1 MAGPGPGRSAPA
13 LQRRCP
19 QGPAGVRRG
28 RGGGPRGGGG
38 GTEKPFLPRRVP
50 GVFGEMEGGGPVRC
64 LGVHCERRAAAT
76 RAVRDQSVSDS
87 SLKNIT
93 ISLSNCSLES
103 EFTEAG
109 REKSIRP
116 SDFQKSSKNC
126 DCFDDEQDYFCGS
139 SGLDIEE
146 DSIICSET
154 DAVQNAA
161 IYTGAGLTLPSNLAA
176 NNQENMDQISNH
188 GLLKKIVH
196 GTGAQACNRQGLIP
210 PHISQIYD
218 ELLVIHQ
225 KLQRESSAQQE
236 YALQLQ
242 KRERCLTEQE
252 TLFFQHEAAL
262 AKIRGVEE
270 EVHTKIAAIKE
281 QHEAEVKQLTE
292 ALREITKENRRL
304 KSSYDSL
311 RDVNDSL
318 RKQLSDVTELNK
330 KLEGQARK
338 AKARLENL
346 QRKHE
351 FSKVWKS
358 NDLCQVMKEGKPMKQ
373 EKVMAKSRT
382 ATLPLNSQVYELL
395 TYLMDWISDQHLSKI
410 KTQEESHKPR
420 VTQSSKNFYTQEKCM
435 KLLPTAAE
443 QLQWMPY
450 VNPKLHV
457 SVIKFIYWSIRQLDT
472 DTQHTA
478 MRSTMRRLGED
489 IFKGIVSKG
498 NPQSSSEQPTESK
511 SKSAAFFKSLCMPLR
526 FLSTL
531 IVLKTVKQVDYLAQA
546 FESLRADLKT
556 DEGKALFL
564 EYQCVPVVLSHLKVS
579 STSLLSRALDGLLQ
593 MTMESGS
600 LQPFLEACSNESFF
614 QTCSVLLR
622 SSKLDIAVLE
632 KLCVIL
638 QKLSRIKSNKKLF
651 EMFGLHRM
659 FQELR
664 RTVDPGHTFL
674 CINLNSILLNLEFL
688 TSNSLDSSLSTSH

>member
-1 MAGPGPGRSAPA
+1 MFS
-13 LQRRCP
+13 
-19 QGPAGVRRG
+19 
-28 RGGGPRGGGG
+28 
-38 GTEKPFLPRRVP
+38 FLYRLV
-50 GVFGEMEGGGPVRC
+50 
-64 LGVHCERRAAAT
+64 
-76 RAVRDQSVSDS
+76 SVSGIYHVR
-87 SLKNIT
+87 KE
-93 ISLSNCSLES
+93 LSNIKLVLFYTFS
-103 EFTEAG
+103 
-109 REKSIRP
+109 
-116 SDFQKSSKNC
+116 
-126 DCFDDEQDYFCGS
+126 FDDEQDYFCGS
-139 SGLDIEE
+139 SGLDVEE
-146 DSIICSET
+146 NSIICSET
-154 DAVQNAA
+154 DAIQNTA
-161 IYTGAGLTLPSNLAA
+161 IFAGTGLTLPSHLAA
-176 NNQENMDQISNH
+176 NTQENTDQIINH

-210 PHISQIYD
+210 PYISQIYD
-218 ELLVIHQ
+218 ELFVIHQ

-358 NDLCQVMKEGKPMKQ
+358 NYLCQVMKEDKPVKQ

-410 KTQEESHKPR
+410 KTEEREDSHKPR
-420 VTQSSKNFYTQEKCM
+420 VTQSSKNSCTQEKCM
-435 KLLPTAAE
+435 KLLPIAAE

-457 SVIKFIYWSIRQLDT
+457 PVIKFIYWSIRQLDT
-472 DTQHTA
+472 DTQQHTA
-478 MRSTMRRLGED
+478 MKSTMRRLGED

-498 NPQSSSEQPTESK
+498 NPHSSSEQPTESK
-511 SKSAAFFKSLCMPLR
+511 SKSAAFFKSFCMPLR

-531 IVLKTVKQVDYLAQA
+531 IVLKTVKQD
-546 FESLRADLKT
+546 
-556 DEGKALFL
+556 
-564 EYQCVPVVLSHLKVS
+564 
-579 STSLLSRALDGLLQ
+579 
-593 MTMESGS
+593 S

-622 SSKLDIAVLE
+622 NSKLDIAVLE

-638 QKLSRIKSNKKLF
+638 QKLSRIRSNKKLF

-688 TSNSLDSSLSTSH
+688 TSNSLESSLSTSH

>member
-1 MAGPGPGRSAPA
+1 MAARG

-19 QGPAGVRRG
+19 RGPAGD
-28 RGGGPRGGGG
+28 
-38 GTEKPFLPRRVP
+38 
-50 GVFGEMEGGGPVRC
+50 C
-64 LGVHCERRAAAT
+64 LSGALHTKCKSR
-76 RAVRDQSVSDS
+76 S
-87 SLKNIT
+87 SLVYK
-93 ISLSNCSLES
+93 ES
-103 EFTEAG
+103 EFTETG
-109 REKSIRP
+109 RQKGIRS
-116 SDFQKSSKNC
+116 SDFQKSLENW

-139 SGLDIEE
+139 SGLEVEE
-146 DSIICSET
+146 NSVICSET
-154 DAVQNAA
+154 DAIQNTA
-161 IYTGAGLTLPSNLAA
+161 IYMGTGLTLSSHLTA
-176 NNQENMDQISNH
+176 NTPENMDQINNH
-188 GLLKKIVH
+188 GLLKKIMH

-218 ELLVIHQ
+218 ELFVIHQ
-225 KLQRESSAQQE
+225 ELQRESSAQQE

-242 KRERCLTEQE
+242 ERERCLTEQE
-252 TLFFQHEAAL
+252 ALFFQHEAAL

-304 KSSYDSL
+304 KSSFDSL

-318 RKQLSDVTELNK
+318 RKQLSDATELNK

-351 FSKVWKS
+351 FSKVQKS
-358 NDLCQVMKEGKPMKQ
+358 NDLCQVMKEGKPVKQ
-373 EKVMAKSRT
+373 EKVMAPSRT

-410 KTQEESHKPR
+410 KTQEEREDSHKPR
-420 VTQSSKNFYTQEKCM
+420 VTQNLKNSCTQEKCM
-435 KLLPTAAE
+435 KLLPIATE

-457 SVIKFIYWSIRQLDT
+457 PVIKFIYWSIRQLDT
-472 DTQHTA
+472 DIQQHTT

-498 NPQSSSEQPTESK
+498 NPHSSSEQSTESK
-511 SKSAAFFKSLCMPLR
+511 SKSAAFFKSFCMPLR

-546 FESLRADLKT
+546 FESLRVDLKT
-556 DEGKALFL
+556 DEGKALFV
-564 EYQCVPVVLSHLKVS
+564 EYQCVPVILSHLKVS

-593 MTMESGS
+593 MTMESGKCS
-600 LQPFLEACSNESFF
+600 LQPFLEACSNEPFF

-638 QKLSRIKSNKKLF
+638 QKLSRIK
-651 EMFGLHRM
+651 
-659 FQELR
+659 
-664 RTVDPGHTFL
+664 
-674 CINLNSILLNLEFL
+674 
-688 TSNSLDSSLSTSH
+688 

>member
-1 MAGPGPGRSAPA
+1 MAGPGPGRGRCAQA

-19 QGPAGVRRG
+19 QGPAGD
-28 RGGGPRGGGG
+28 
-38 GTEKPFLPRRVP
+38 
-50 GVFGEMEGGGPVRC
+50 C
-64 LGVHCERRAAAT
+64 LSGALHTKCKSRN
-76 RAVRDQSVSDS
+76 
-87 SLKNIT
+87 SLVYK
-93 ISLSNCSLES
+93 ES

-109 REKSIRP
+109 REKSIRS
-116 SDFQKSSKNC
+116 SDFQKSLKNW

-146 DSIICSET
+146 NSIICSET
-154 DAVQNAA
+154 DAIQNTA
-161 IYTGAGLTLPSNLAA
+161 IFTGTGLTLPSHLAA
-176 NNQENMDQISNH
+176 NTQENTDQIINH

-210 PHISQIYD
+210 PYISQIYD
-218 ELLVIHQ
+218 ELFVIHQ

-270 EVHTKIAAIKE
+270 EVHTKIAALKE

-358 NDLCQVMKEGKPMKQ
+358 NDLCQVMKEDKPVKQ

-410 KTQEESHKPR
+410 KTEEREDSHKPR
-420 VTQSSKNFYTQEKCM
+420 VTQSSKNSCTQEKCM
-435 KLLPTAAE
+435 KLLPIAAE

-457 SVIKFIYWSIRQLDT
+457 PVIKFIYWSIRQLDT

-478 MRSTMRRLGED
+478 MKSTMRRLGED

-498 NPQSSSEQPTESK
+498 NPHSSSEQPTESK
-511 SKSAAFFKSLCMPLR
+511 SKSAAFFKSFCMPLR

-564 EYQCVPVVLSHLKVS
+564 EYQCVPVILSHLKVS

-593 MTMESGS
+593 MTMESGKYS

-622 SSKLDIAVLE
+622 NSKLDIAVLE

-638 QKLSRIKSNKKLF
+638 QKLSRIRSNKKLF

-688 TSNSLDSSLSTSH
+688 TSNSLESSLSTSH